1 MYKSELEPITEE
13 SLISHDILDFYDE
26 VAEFNDYC
34 AFLCDAVACLVV
46 ENDCI
51 DKTTAHGLGRFS
63 HDIKRGMDALKSKL
77 RQIHEKEYTHRQASK
92 KAALCPEDTP

>member
-1 MYKSELEPITEE
+1 MYRPELEPITEE
-13 SLISHDILDFYDE
+13 SLISHDILHLYDE

-34 AFLCDAVACLVV
+34 AFLCDAAACLVV
-46 ENDCI
+46 ENDCL
-51 DKTTAHGLGRFS
+51 DKSTAHGLGRFS

-92 KAALCPEDTP
+92 KGHSLP